1 VGDILAKGPDSIKV
15 ISYMREQHAVGVRGN
30 HDQKVIEWRAWMEE
44 VGTKVGRTSSWEDV
58 VDELDVEMD
67 DRVDVAMS
75 RLEELRHTY
84 PSEWTWKS
92 EHWTIARKLSPE
104 DYNYLVAL
112 PLTIDVPSIRTIVV
126 HAGLLARDTTLDA
139 ASPHQP
145 LALGGQSADENGHQ
159 ESAELTILRHVDAN
173 RSPWNLL
180 NMRSIKK
187 NGEVTKS
194 SNKGTPW
201 SVFWQADMKRCRPH
215 GWNEVVEEEEG
226 EEVAGESTSDDESIE
241 RVEDIERRKNH
252 DEGLPSLSCSPV
264 TVVYGHAG
272 ELRRCTVAYGD
283 QADRFGF
290 SESASRGLDIK
301 PFSKGLDSG
310 CVVSVLWV
318 DPFRFLPRAIP
329 LTSDHPC
336 LHPDS
341 TGSS

>member
-1 VGDILAKGPDSIKV
+1 
-15 ISYMREQHAVGVRGN
+15 
-30 HDQKVIEWRAWMEE
+30 
-44 VGTKVGRTSSWEDV
+44 
-58 VDELDVEMD
+58 
-67 DRVDVAMS
+67 
-75 RLEELRHTY
+75 
-84 PSEWTWKS
+84 
-92 EHWTIARKLSPE
+92 
-104 DYNYLVAL
+104 
-112 PLTIDVPSIRTIVV
+112 
-126 HAGLLARDTTLDA
+126 
-139 ASPHQP
+139 
-145 LALGGQSADENGHQ
+145 
-159 ESAELTILRHVDAN
+159 
-173 RSPWNLL
+173 
-180 NMRSIKK
+180 MRSIKK

-310 CVVSVLWV
+310 CVVSCSGSTV
-318 DPFRFLPRAIP
+318 PISARAIP
-329 LTSDHPC
+329 LTSDPRG
-336 LHPDS
+336 LHPNQYGKQLTALVLGDTS
-341 TGSS
+341 DLRHLKGTTKTRINGEDALLVQVECKKDGF